1 MIIDIGQK
9 KGNNKQIPKG
19 VSSFI
24 IAALIIIVLLLKQ
37 LGIVDLTTMLGG
49 DRGGNIPS
57 DAQPETVLAAL
68 QSKKLI
74 YTKHAR
80 CRMGCRYISES
91 EVKDMLKN
99 GHINYRK
106 SSIDSQPCPT
116 YAVEGITKDRQ
127 EVRIV
132 FANCNDIAKVITTID
147 LGNKYE
153 CYCK

>member
-1 MIIDIGQK
+1 MINKGQK
-9 KGNNKQIPKG
+9 KGSNNKLPKG

-24 IAALIIIVLLLKQ
+24 IAASIIVVLLLKQ
-37 LGIVDLTTMLGG
+37 LGIVDLTTILNS
-49 DRGGNIPS
+49 DSRGSLPKNA
-57 DAQPETVLAAL
+57 DTETVLGNL

-91 EVKDMLKN
+91 EVKDMLKS

-106 SSIDSQPCPT
+106 SSLDSQPCPT
-116 YAVEGITKDRQ
+116 YAVEGVTKDEQ

-132 FANCNDIAKVITTID
+132 FANCDDIAKVITTID

-153 CYCK
+153 CHCN